1 MTQCVASK
9 VLGSVAVELYHVSAR
24 MHVTMNF
31 SVVSF
36 CIAVFQEEALLNCSV
51 DTLCSGDCT
60 IVSLGSVINHN
71 ISSGWESFDQR
82 FAELLAK
89 FSSIWTRD
97 ISLRHRHKVQC
108 LSVLV
113 CYSWRYLDCIALVSL
128 IDVDECDSNDTAT
141 CSQNARCTNTR
152 GSYICECNLGYNGNG
167 FNCSGISMG
176 DFVSVQSV
184 TLLTSCR

>member
-71 ISSGWESFDQR
+71 ISSG
-82 FAELLAK
+82 
-89 FSSIWTRD
+89 
-97 ISLRHRHKVQC
+97 
-108 LSVLV
+108 
-113 CYSWRYLDCIALVSL
+113 
-128 IDVDECDSNDTAT
+128 
-141 CSQNARCTNTR
+141 
-152 GSYICECNLGYNGNG
+152 
-167 FNCSGISMG
+167 
-176 DFVSVQSV
+176 
-184 TLLTSCR
+184 